1 MYSVLYI
8 LHEVVSCTVYSTS
21 CMRWYHVQCTLHL
34 AWGGIMYSVLYILHE
49 VVSCTVYSTSCM
61 RWYHVQCTLHLA

>member
-1 MYSVLYI
+1 MYSVLYILHEVVSCTVYSTSCMGGIMYSVLYI

-34 AWGGIMYSVLYILHE
+34 AWGGIMYSVLYILH
-49 VVSCTVYSTSCM
+49 
-61 RWYHVQCTLHLA
+61 